1 MSKNLKRRRIALA
14 IYPDVIH
21 LVLCNESHLILDKKT
36 NEIKVINSTKKE
48 RDKILDES
56 DSYVMVN
63 VSANSETDVQYLELF
78 QDIVT
83 KFAQKVG
90 QGLEQ
95 RAKELGRPLKTED
108 FAGVLEPI
116 SREFFHELLNPV
128 PAVDAKG

>member
-14 IYPDVIH
+14 MYPDVVH

-56 DSYVMVN
+56 DSYVMIN
-63 VSANSETDVQYLELF
+63 VSANSKTDVQYLELF
-78 QDIVT
+78 QDIVM
-83 KFAQKVG
+83 KIAQKVG

-95 RAKELGRPLKTED
+95 KTKELGRSLKTED
-108 FAGVLEPI
+108 FVSVFEPVF
-116 SREFFHELLNPV
+116 REFFNEVLNSA